1 MVIFYGLL
9 FVCVLIAYYL
19 HFSVGNIYVVCALI
33 FLAIAFSCLYR
44 LEQARVEIE
53 KKNYELKLQKV
64 YGGAYEELLAEVRR
78 RQHDYKNQL
87 GAIYS
92 MHLTA
97 GSLEELVNMQKNMQI
112 FLKKIVRWILF

>member
-53 KKNYELKLQKV
+53 KKNYLQ
-64 YGGAYEELLAEVRR
+64 E
-78 RQHDYKNQL
+78 
-87 GAIYS
+87 S
-92 MHLTA
+92 
-97 GSLEELVNMQKNMQI
+97 VNFM
-112 FLKKIVRWILF
+112 V